1 MSNSTLGFVAL
12 GLLGLFVAGV
22 AHIAANWRHWRA
34 DDERRARERAE
45 DAAVAARLA
54 EAQRVRTVLEE
65 RQAEVIARQV
75 ATVTPRARVLTPAQ
89 RSIDHDARL
98 LAELD
103 TLVYDPSVW
112 EQ

>member
-1 MSNSTLGFVAL
+1 MSNSTLGFVAI

-22 AHIAANWRHWRA
+22 AHIAASWRRWRA
-34 DDERRARERAE
+34 ADERRARER
-45 DAAVAARLA
+45 AAVAARLA

-65 RQAEVIARQV
+65 RQAEVIARRV
-75 ATVTPRARVLTPAQ
+75 AAVTPRARVLTPAQ

>member
-1 MSNSTLGFVAL
+1 
-12 GLLGLFVAGV
+12 
-22 AHIAANWRHWRA
+22 
-34 DDERRARERAE
+34 
-45 DAAVAARLA
+45 
-54 EAQRVRTVLEE
+54 VRTVLEE

-89 RSIDHDARL
+89 RSIDHDARM

-103 TLVYDPSVW
+103 SLVYDPSVW